1 MIYDIIFIG
10 AGFSNLAA
18 SNQLYDLDFSNFLI
32 LEKGHQFKDRNCR
45 GESTFSCKQCAVC
58 NTTEGVGGAN
68 ALHGNKLCYFP
79 ASKHIAEDFS
89 LQDIDK
95 SLNYLSVLLKH
106 YFDNDFN
113 LLKDTTKCQTGY
125 SKKYYFS
132 DVYFQN
138 DFAKIVKMLTCRIED
153 KIIEK
158 QNVCSII
165 KHDDFYSIETEA
177 GYLFKTKH
185 IVFGTGRTSYN
196 TLPNLLKPLGA
207 KFSPQAQDIGIRIE
221 TDCDYFTETYRYQP
235 DPKIKFDFGILGSSR
250 TFCAHNKGKVVPVR
264 FGKSFFADGAF
275 SSEPTAKNNIAIMT
289 RVRKPLS
296 NKVVECWMQKINKLS
311 SNTLLLGNIV
321 LDDNFI
327 ANFKRL
333 IPSFP
338 TKEHED
344 IMIKT
349 LNHLLYGKDAI
360 IKKGATIAV
369 YAPAIDLQWL
379 KPQLKKDFS
388 LHNDDNIYVIGDA
401 AGKSRGF
408 IQALFSGSCWANTF
422 LDSISLRESSLYS
435 VELVELEK
443 S

>member
-1 MIYDIIFIG
+1 MTYDIIFIG

-18 SNQLYDLDFSNFLI
+18 ANQLRDLSFSNFLV
-32 LEKGHQFKDRNCR
+32 LEKGEQFKDRSCK
-45 GESTFSCKQCAVC
+45 GESDFSCKQCAIC
-58 NTTEGVGGAN
+58 NTIEGVGGAN

-79 ASKHIAEDFS
+79 ASRHIAENFS

-95 SLNYLSVLLKH
+95 SLNYLSTLLKK

-113 LLKDTTKCQTGY
+113 LLKDTTKCQAKY

-138 DFAKIVKMLTCRIED
+138 DFAKIVKILTHHIED

-165 KHDDFYSIETEA
+165 KHDDIYFIKTDL
-177 GYLFKTKH
+177 GHIFKTKH

-196 TLPNLLKPLGA
+196 TLPSLLKPLGA
-207 KFSPQAQDIGIRIE
+207 KFSLQKQDIGIRIE
-221 TDCDYFTETYRYQP
+221 SNCDCFTDTYRYQA
-235 DPKIKFDFGILGSSR
+235 DPKMKFDFGTLGSAR
-250 TFCAHNKGKVVPVR
+250 TFCAHNKGKVIPVR

-275 SSEPTAKNNIAIMT
+275 PSEPTTKNNIAIMT
-289 RVRKPLS
+289 RITKPLA
-296 NKVVECWMQKINKLS
+296 NEIIENWMQEINKLAK
-311 SNTLLLGNIV
+311 NTLLLGDVV

-327 ANFKRL
+327 TNLKKVM
-333 IPSFP
+333 PTFP

-344 IMIKT
+344 IMVKT
-349 LNHLLYGKDAI
+349 LKYLLYGKDAI
-360 IKKGATIAV
+360 IKKGATISI

-379 KPQLKKDFS
+379 KPQLKNDFS
-388 LHNDDNIYVIGDA
+388 LYNDKNIYVIGDA

-408 IQALFSGSCWANTF
+408 IQALFSGTCWANMF
-422 LDSISLRESSLYS
+422 FESISLKKSSSYSTGLY
-435 VELVELEK
+435 K
-443 S
+443 IRK